1 MSLPHNLTKKDIVI
15 CALLGAF
22 CLYLFKDIV
31 VGGHRLVGLDF
42 TGFYLGM
49 KKFLFDEIH
58 LYHSIPFWN
67 PYIFSGMPFWAHF
80 ESTIFYPL
88 GFLFWIIS
96 PDKAYGYTMFLHL
109 TLAAVFMYILSRSF
123 RIGRAGSFVAAAV
136 FTCNGFVM
144 ALLYL
149 GHMCPIQSYIWL
161 PLVIYFLNRSLTSRT
176 PFFNATVAGVLWGVQ
191 ILAGAPQDAF
201 YTFLAG
207 MLFLVWNIRLDQ
219 TGGRHALQL
228 LATALILFVTGAG
241 VASIQIIPA
250 FELIGE
256 SVRASL
262 DSFKSVTLASYPPE
276 GIITTVLPHFFG
288 NYAKEGFW
296 VGNVPWSIPQQNLYV
311 GILPLVSLL
320 FLSYRDTDNRKIIIF
335 AGSLA
340 IIAFILALGRHTPIY
355 KLAYLLP
362 GFDRFRAPSK
372 IIVLWVFGLG
382 LLAGKGMDGLLKKR
396 ENNLIW
402 RPAFFVLLMTS
413 LVALDILFHFDNSS
427 ALRFFSPF
435 VLKDAIPGDMG
446 RAAEIIAGEFH
457 RLVLFFSFI
466 IVVVLFLTRSI
477 LQVKYGAVF
486 LCALLL
492 VDLAWVNAKTVKH
505 DDQFYLSLE
514 KIKWDMDR
522 TIGRDITKFRIGS
535 YRFGPGPNLEMYLG
549 YETVGGFTALF
560 PGRYYEYLTRY
571 ANGKIPEG
579 WVLFSYGRNK
589 NSKMMDLLN
598 VKYEVH
604 HATRSSFL
612 RKTFLPRAFIV
623 PGHKIVPKQEVLNNI
638 TGVDFDPTRTVLFE
652 KGEPAPHTPAHSLPK
667 SPATGQARIIKYRP
681 DHTIIVTDSD
691 APGYLFLGEIFYPG
705 WKALLD
711 DKPVP
716 ILRGNYLFRVIELP
730 EGKHTVRFVF
740 DPLSI
745 KIGIGITVF
754 TMFMLL
760 NVLIYHYRKRSKVPP
775 VPL

>member
-31 VGGHRLVGLDF
+31 IGGHRLVGADF
-42 TGFYLGM
+42 VGFYLGM

-262 DSFKSVTLASYPPE
+262 DSFKSVTLASYPPRRHYNNSITSLFRE
-276 GIITTVLPHFFG
+276 LCQRRLLGRKRAMEYPPAKPVCWNPPPGIAII
-288 NYAKEGFW
+288 
-296 VGNVPWSIPQQNLYV
+296 S
-311 GILPLVSLL
+311 LVSR
-320 FLSYRDTDNRKIIIF
+320 YR
-335 AGSLA
+335 
-340 IIAFILALGRHTPIY
+340 
-355 KLAYLLP
+355 
-362 GFDRFRAPSK
+362 
-372 IIVLWVFGLG
+372 
-382 LLAGKGMDGLLKKR
+382 
-396 ENNLIW
+396 
-402 RPAFFVLLMTS
+402 
-413 LVALDILFHFDNSS
+413 
-427 ALRFFSPF
+427 
-435 VLKDAIPGDMG
+435 
-446 RAAEIIAGEFH
+446 
-457 RLVLFFSFI
+457 
-466 IVVVLFLTRSI
+466 
-477 LQVKYGAVF
+477 
-486 LCALLL
+486 
-492 VDLAWVNAKTVKH
+492 
-505 DDQFYLSLE
+505 
-514 KIKWDMDR
+514 
-522 TIGRDITKFRIGS
+522 
-535 YRFGPGPNLEMYLG
+535 
-549 YETVGGFTALF
+549 
-560 PGRYYEYLTRY
+560 
-571 ANGKIPEG
+571 
-579 WVLFSYGRNK
+579 
-589 NSKMMDLLN
+589 
-598 VKYEVH
+598 
-604 HATRSSFL
+604 
-612 RKTFLPRAFIV
+612 
-623 PGHKIVPKQEVLNNI
+623 
-638 TGVDFDPTRTVLFE
+638 
-652 KGEPAPHTPAHSLPK
+652 
-667 SPATGQARIIKYRP
+667 
-681 DHTIIVTDSD
+681 
-691 APGYLFLGEIFYPG
+691 
-705 WKALLD
+705 
-711 DKPVP
+711 
-716 ILRGNYLFRVIELP
+716 
-730 EGKHTVRFVF
+730 
-740 DPLSI
+740 
-745 KIGIGITVF
+745 
-754 TMFMLL
+754 
-760 NVLIYHYRKRSKVPP
+760 
-775 VPL
+775 